1 MTQKKLQTKQLTQM
15 LRQQKQQRLT
25 QNNRNSG
32 IFKGQG
38 EK

>member
-1 MTQKKLQTKQLTQM
+1 MIEKYFNGVIEIFM
-15 LRQQKQQRLT
+15 Y
-25 QNNRNSG
+25 NNRNSG